1 MNILKISGFS
11 SDTIKVK
18 KTDLPVLP
26 PESDILPS
34 LDDTEIE
41 ETLDEDEDDIEDDE
55 DMLADEAA
63 DSDDD
68 DDYDSDEDVD
78 IDRENED
85 DLGDN
90 WDSLSTPQIG
100 KTIIKEV
107 CSLCLKSLLFLK
119 KKQTKKK
126 LRLFLYDLTPDY
138 IHHLP
143 KHNAENI

>member
-1 MNILKISGFS
+1 M
-11 SDTIKVK
+11 
-18 KTDLPVLP
+18 P

-34 LDDTEIE
+34 LDDAETEE
-41 ETLDEDEDDIEDDE
+41 QLDEDEEELDDE

-68 DDYDSDEDVD
+68 DYDSDEDAD

-100 KTIIKEV
+100 KTVIKEV
-107 CSLCLKSLLFLK
+107 CAHCVLNLFY
-119 KKQTKKK
+119 
-126 LRLFLYDLTPDY
+126 F
-138 IHHLP
+138 
-143 KHNAENI
+143 